1 MIPHYTFIISNTV
14 IGRVM
19 NMDKIRV
26 YEAAKKLKMETAEL
40 VDRLAKIG
48 IKVKS
53 PIASISLADSDKAV
67 AAFAADKN
75 KGKPDKTKVEAK
87 QPVASAKEVKK
98 SNLSIV
104 KTPEN
109 KKPEKAAVIALERP
123 AKEEKAPKIVKKE
136 EPAAKKVEKKEE
148 KVEKVEAPKPVAP
161 VVVEVKKDKGIMSFI
176 AVGLAAAAV
185 LAVLVLDAR
194 VKETAASLNNANSV
208 AATLKGDLALLS
220 EDGKENLSMI
230 LENRD
235 AVSDVETTTDVM
247 QRVRASDD
255 LLKNANS
262 LKELSSTAPAE
273 TAQRLEKLSEG
284 LRNLALSI

>member
-1 MIPHYTFIISNTV
+1 
-14 IGRVM
+14 
-19 NMDKIRV
+19 MDKIRV

-53 PIASISLADSDKAV
+53 PIASISLADFEKAT
-67 AAFAADKN
+67 ASFAADKN
-75 KGKPDKTKVEAK
+75 KAKPEKAKVEAK
-87 QPVASAKEVKK
+87 QAVAPAKEAKK
-98 SNLSIV
+98 SPLSIV

-109 KKPEKAAVIALERP
+109 KKPEKAAVVVSLERP
-123 AKEEKAPKIVKKE
+123 AKEEKAQKIVKKE

-148 KVEKVEAPKPVAP
+148 KVKTPEPVAP
-161 VVVEVKKDKGIMSFI
+161 AVVEVKKDKGIMSFI

-194 VKETAASLNNANSV
+194 VKETAISLNNTNSV
-208 AATLKGDLALLS
+208 AATLKSDLAVLS
-220 EDGKENLSMI
+220 EDGQENLSMI

-255 LLKNANS
+255 LLRNANS
-262 LKELSSTAPAE
+262 IKELSSTAPAE

-284 LRNLALSI
+284 LRDLALSI